1 MDGCTALTSLVIWVL
16 FCASRVSLS
25 STTGMTQPFKY
36 SLSYLYSYCQTGGRL
51 AFGTRNISY
60 CTLHPAI
67 LEKFQTHVTL
77 LQRVLGGIEKVGPL
91 WGPHPPEF
99 GGFILLLVIQL
110 EQKKTQRII
119 FFFGVWGK
127 YSGGS
132 STLIFLFFFI
142 LTKYILSHSSGT
154 THIGDVRVGLLR
166 GPNGAS
172 LMIDGNLGLAPLVE
186 LFVLQLWT
194 NATFFNNS
202 FLFFFFFTRHAVTLS
217 DHLRY
222 WWFPWLSSWGFGAV
236 CRTVRC
242 SLWPCSYY
250 TPFCKRSARKTSA
263 FFSGTFFFVVK
274 IHSKR

>member
-119 FFFGVWGK
+119 FFFGKILRW
-127 YSGGS
+127 
-132 STLIFLFFFI
+132 FFNFDFFI
-142 LTKYILSHSSGT
+142 FFYPDKIYLKSLIPGPLT
-154 THIGDVRVGLLR
+154 
-166 GPNGAS
+166 
-172 LMIDGNLGLAPLVE
+172 LVM
-186 LFVLQLWT
+186 FV
-194 NATFFNNS
+194 
-202 FLFFFFFTRHAVTLS
+202 
-217 DHLRY
+217 
-222 WWFPWLSSWGFGAV
+222 
-236 CRTVRC
+236 
-242 SLWPCSYY
+242 
-250 TPFCKRSARKTSA
+250 
-263 FFSGTFFFVVK
+263 
-274 IHSKR
+274 